1 MFRRIISFISIIAIA
16 VSCAQISVLTGGGKD
31 MAAPEIDSAKTYPF
45 NGQTNFDQSEINIK
59 FNEFIALSNPKDNII
74 ITPQMV
80 NAPTITAKNKRLKI
94 VFNEELK
101 ENTTYS
107 ISFNRAVTDITEKN
121 DSIFQ
126 FVFSTGDYIDSLSIQ
141 GNVSDGFTN
150 VGDGDFLM
158 ALYPVSDTVA
168 FDSIAYRL
176 KPTYI
181 GQTSESGDF
190 RLNYLKEGEYYLFA
204 IEDKNRNLKLDND
217 EKRAFLQTEP
227 IKVDSAITGVELKS
241 YRQKREE
248 CKLLDK
254 RFTYP
259 GKMELIFSAV
269 PDTFQMTSTMELL
282 KEDTDSEDSLI
293 YWLASNPQSKMRF
306 YTELNGEK
314 DTLKPLYK
322 GTPDKDAS
330 RSLKTTN
337 NVSKGKLLPEE
348 YLEITFSEPIGSF
361 DSAGVKLF
369 NADSV
374 QISCEKEIV
383 NLRTLRFLHPFEGE
397 FEVLIDSLAVTSF
410 YGNQNEEKT
419 RISFENHAEDYYG
432 TLIINLDSMVQ
443 QTVLVE
449 LINDKGEVVKTADYA
464 SQMTFEELAPL
475 SYQLRLIF
483 DENEDG
489 KWTAGSLKEG
499 RIPERVIY
507 YSGSI
512 QVKSRWEKEVDW
524 SIKY

>member
-1 MFRRIISFISIIAIA
+1 
-16 VSCAQISVLTGGGKD
+16 
-31 MAAPEIDSAKTYPF
+31 
-45 NGQTNFDQSEINIK
+45 
-59 FNEFIALSNPKDNII
+59 
-74 ITPQMV
+74 
-80 NAPTITAKNKRLKI
+80 
-94 VFNEELK
+94 
-101 ENTTYS
+101 
-107 ISFNRAVTDITEKN
+107 
-121 DSIFQ
+121 
-126 FVFSTGDYIDSLSIQ
+126 
-141 GNVSDGFTN
+141 
-150 VGDGDFLM
+150 
-158 ALYPVSDTVA
+158 
-168 FDSIAYRL
+168 
-176 KPTYI
+176 
-181 GQTSESGDF
+181 
-190 RLNYLKEGEYYLFA
+190 
-204 IEDKNRNLKLDND
+204 
-217 EKRAFLQTEP
+217 
-227 IKVDSAITGVELKS
+227 
-241 YRQKREE
+241 
-248 CKLLDK
+248 
-254 RFTYP
+254 
-259 GKMELIFSAV
+259 
-269 PDTFQMTSTMELL
+269 
-282 KEDTDSEDSLI
+282 
-293 YWLASNPQSKMRF
+293 
-306 YTELNGEK
+306 
-314 DTLKPLYK
+314 LYK

-489 KWTAGSLKEG
+489 EWTAGSLKEG